1 MATLSIHTNPGA
13 IVAQASFRKINNQL
27 DIVSKRVNTG
37 YRVADAKD
45 DASTFAVAQ
54 GIRGEV
60 KAKQAVATSLSGA
73 VGVTETAL
81 SAGESISTLVG
92 DIKAKLVQLGD
103 DTLTATQRGT
113 YQEDLQ
119 SLVNQVVSTI
129 NQSTFN
135 GINVLS
141 TSADATFLSDT
152 TGGTLN
158 VRGQDLLSIA
168 TAFDTAIGSS
178 GASITGSTVVAS
190 LQTTTGAF
198 SVLETGVNRALGQLG
213 ADNRSVTLTQEFIT
227 QSIDALENGLGALVD
242 ADLAKDSSRLQALQ
256 AQQQLAV
263 QAISIAN
270 AAPNALLSLFG

>member
-1 MATLSIHTNPGA
+1 MPISIHTNPGA
-13 IVAQASFRKINNQL
+13 IVAQASFRKINAAL
-27 DIVSKRVNTG
+27 DDVSKRVNTG

-54 GIRGEV
+54 GIRAEV
-60 KAKQAVATSLSGA
+60 KAKEAVASSLSGA
-73 VGVTETAL
+73 IGVTETAL
-81 SAGESISTLVG
+81 SAGESVSTLVG

-103 DTLTATQRGT
+103 DTLTTQQRST
-113 YQEDLQ
+113 YQGDLQ

-129 NQSTFN
+129 NQATFN

-141 TSADATFLSDT
+141 TSANATFLSDT

-158 VRGQDLLSIA
+158 VRGQQLLNIA
-168 TAFDTAIGSS
+168 TGFDAAV
-178 GASITGSTVVAS
+178 GAAGVSVTGSTVVAA

-198 SVLETGVNRALGQLG
+198 SNLETGVNRALGQLG
-213 ADNRSVTLTQEFIT
+213 ADNRGVTLTQEFIT
-227 QSIDALENGLGALVD
+227 SSIDALENGLGALVD

-256 AQQQLAV
+256 AQQQLAI

>member
-1 MATLSIHTNPGA
+1 MPLSIHTNPGA
-13 IVAQASFRKINNQL
+13 IVAQASFRKINNEL

-37 YRVADAKD
+37 FRVADAKD

-54 GIRGEV
+54 GIRSEV
-60 KAKQAVATSLSGA
+60 KAKQAVASSLSGA
-73 VGVTETAL
+73 VGVSETAL
-81 SAGESISTLVG
+81 SAGESVSTLVG

-103 DTLTATQRGT
+103 DTLTANQRT
-113 YQEDLQ
+113 TFQEDLQ
-119 SLVNQVVSTI
+119 SLVNQVVNTI
-129 NQSTFN
+129 NNATFN

-158 VRGQDLLSIA
+158 IRGQQLLNVA
-168 TAFDTAIGSS
+168 TGFDAAIGAT
-178 GASITGSTVVAS
+178 GASVTGSTVVAN

-213 ADNRSVTLTQEFIT
+213 ADNRGVTLTQEFIT
-227 QSIDALENGLGALVD
+227 QSVDALENGLGALVD

-256 AQQQLAV
+256 AQQQLAI